1 MHQKKKLRKTKFS
14 LWNGSAMEYP
24 LLGYFATFTSPFSRV
39 HFAKLWSPLCYF
51 TCLAILPSWL
61 YGFAN
66 STLLLRQF
74 GYFDFWKGS
83 PSQASKSQSGAVHR
97 VKWTWVMQTNN
108 LHIQWLKYIY
118 IYYNIHD
125 ICQSLILKLCVQKL
139 LQLLSKA
146 LERASKPESNHS
158 LWKAAGLTIITQAT
172 LTLGF
177 RVTFRVWSNWKII
190 C

>member
-1 MHQKKKLRKTKFS
+1 MAL
-14 LWNGSAMEYP
+14 LWNTLCWGILPRSLHLFPESTLP
-24 LLGYFATFTSPFSRV
+24 NCEV
-39 HFAKLWSPLCYF
+39 HFAISPVWQFCQVDSMDLPIPHYYYAN
-51 TCLAILPSWL
+51 LAILIFERALPHKL
-61 YGFAN
+61 QRAN
-66 STLLLRQF
+66 QGQF
-74 GYFDFWKGS
+74 TGW
-83 PSQASKSQSGAVHR
+83 SGLGLCR
-97 VKWTWVMQTNN
+97 LIIYISNDWN
-108 LHIQWLKYIY
+108 IYIY